1 MAEPEAKGIKI
12 GNERRNDASQILS
25 KGKKHTSLPELGIA
39 VFLLLSS
46 YYFFRSA
53 YHDDTF

>member
-39 VFLLLSS
+39 VFLLLFSLGLP
-46 YYFFRSA
+46 
-53 YHDDTF
+53 